1 MRTGEKVRHN
11 GYMGEY
17 LPTGSDKEPEPRLSE
32 AELERAAW
40 SSDDALPPDGD
51 AVGRFWE
58 EARRAAGFT
67 RLDVVVG
74 STPSAMV
81 PPPSWQFGRT
91 ARMASALV
99 AKVVLG
105 SKRATASVLSE
116 YDAIDEHLPEP
127 GQLGIACDGAGRP
140 MALVRT
146 DAVEVVPFDE
156 VTDEHAHAEGGLTL
170 GEWRRIH
177 VTYLPKYSD
186 RSETD
191 SWPVSQ
197 PWPNDLMVLETIS
210 CIYPLRGHPH

>member
-1 MRTGEKVRHN
+1 MGREGLVGIGAPLRLRCTLSRLVSMRTGEKVRHN

-81 PPPSWQFGRT
+81 PPR
-91 ARMASALV
+91 
-99 AKVVLG
+99 
-105 SKRATASVLSE
+105 
-116 YDAIDEHLPEP
+116 
-127 GQLGIACDGAGRP
+127 
-140 MALVRT
+140 
-146 DAVEVVPFDE
+146 
-156 VTDEHAHAEGGLTL
+156 
-170 GEWRRIH
+170 
-177 VTYLPKYSD
+177 
-186 RSETD
+186 
-191 SWPVSQ
+191 
-197 PWPNDLMVLETIS
+197 
-210 CIYPLRGHPH
+210 